1 MKKLLLFSGIIAL
14 LTSCGS
20 DMVDLAIDNPTDFPV
35 YLKVDT
41 LEVEV
46 PPKEVVWVEMGK
58 GEHTITLS
66 NDSIIKYNY
75 IPGVYMINPTLS
87 QYLLTETVY
96 GSSIY
101 ADMTSL
107 PNKIVDFYGIELEGP
122 YEVYSDVIV
131 AATWDYGPREPLPD
145 MIEMDEGESYA
156 IMKKLVDINDLV
168 EMMGSY
174 DEEYEDE
181 YSDEYIDELTDEEIE
196 ALYGEESEM
205 VLE

>member
-1 MKKLLLFSGIIAL
+1 VNLKNINSMKKLLSFIGIIAL

-20 DMVDLAIDNPTDFPV
+20 NMVDLAIDNPTNFPV

-66 NDSIIKYNY
+66 NDSVIKFNFTTD
-75 IPGVYMINPTLS
+75 VYMINPTLS

-101 ADMTSL
+101 ASMTSL
-107 PNKIVDFYGIELEGP
+107 PNKLVDFYGIELEGP

-131 AATWDYGPREPLPD
+131 AVNWEYGPREALPD
-145 MIEMDEGESYA
+145 MIEMDDGENYA
-156 IMKKLVDINDLV
+156 IVKKLVDINDLI

-174 DEEYEDE
+174 DYD
-181 YSDEYIDELTDEEIE
+181 DEYIDDDYE
-196 ALYGEESEM
+196 ALYGDEESEL

>member
-46 PPKEVVWVEMGK
+46 PPKEVVWVEMGP

-66 NDSIIKYNY
+66 NDSIIKYTFY
-75 IPGVYMINPTLS
+75 SGMYMINPTLS

-101 ADMTSL
+101 ANMSSL
-107 PNKIVDFYGIELEGP
+107 PNKLVDFYGIELEGP

-131 AATWDYGPREPLPD
+131 AANWDYGPREALPE
-145 MIEMDEGESYA
+145 MIEMDEGENYA
-156 IMKKLVDINDLV
+156 IMKKLVDINDLI

-174 DEEYEDE
+174 DGEYDDE
-181 YSDEYIDELTDEEIE
+181 YSDELTDEEYE
-196 ALYGEESEM
+196 ALYGEEESEL